1 MSKEIKDLINSIKTN
16 QVGNTTIPSPQVIV
30 EPVSTPAEVI
40 SSEKKIPVS
49 DETEAKK
56 KKAENKRDKENSQ
69 TQLIQAAEPKKTK
82 KNSLLSDDFF
92 TSLADM
98 EFSFEQKSVSNIDD
112 RVYEI
117 FMLLKRK
124 KRVKNI
130 AVIINTILNNYIEE
144 NKDQIKKILLDNQL

>member
-16 QVGNTTIPSPQVIV
+16 QVGNKIISPPQEIT
-30 EPVSTPAEVI
+30 EPISVPLEVVNV
-40 SSEKKIPVS
+40 KKENPVS
-49 DETEAKK
+49 DKTEAKK
-56 KKAENKRDKENSQ
+56 KKPEKKGEKESSQ
-69 TQLIQAAEPKKTK
+69 SQIVQVNEPKNTK
-82 KNSLLSDDFF
+82 KSNALSEDFF
-92 TSLADM
+92 TSLAEM

-144 NKDQIKKILLDNQL
+144 NKEQIKKILLDNQL